1 MIFNN
6 PKEMHEY
13 LIQTGDL
20 YNKRTGHYVFEYNDA
35 HAICVYCMSYSEMLD
50 AAKRATEQ
58 KVNLI
63 SAVLG
68 KGGIIYDNPQYDS
81 YRYSENEMER
91 ALYLKATIGY
101 CHSCFNS
108 SYWISTDE
116 FFTLI
121 HIEEV
126 EELNRDT
133 PDGQIID
140 ADTILADA
148 ITKCEY
154 NLTGF
159 AQDVFN
165 IWKNS
170 SDKNAVE
177 QMFYAFTDI
186 EFADY
191 LEKCKEY
198 ITRNE
203 HEYILSAEADERVEL
218 AKHLSLNGYTAHLN
232 ERDLLIVPEEER
244 CEVNTI
250 LEDRF
255 ISSCMRG
262 PARQID
268 ITKEEIECCDD
279 LIMENGKINATYE
292 LHMDVDN
299 YFGWETRYHD
309 SVWINFYTDWHPDGS
324 ITASYTV
331 DGDLYFNEDWQLTA
345 EEQKFFRNKME
356 NYCNKLRGTSLSKM
370 WMDIAED
377 DTSGLIRQYLSDNNY
392 HYSIETERKIYEFLE
407 TLGLDL
413 QTEDYSG
420 FITDALCQYPK
431 DLYILSRL
439 GSVVFEETAENAHET
454 SFYYLA
460 PVQFLE
466 KLIEKTY
473 SDAASMGI
481 RIDFPLGELDVAKAS
496 VNVSPIRFN
505 KGEDVWESYDWTDIS
520 LHEATIQKIVKVH
533 NDTIKQK
540 EIVKNG

>member
-1 MIFNN
+1 MRFKNA
-6 PKEMHEY
+6 KEMYEY
-13 LIQTGDL
+13 IIQKGDL
-20 YNKRTGHYVFEYNDA
+20 YNKRTGHYIFEYNDA
-35 HAICVYCMSYSEMLD
+35 HALCVYALSQAEMLEC
-50 AAKRATEQ
+50 AKKALALKETF
-58 KVNLI
+58 I

-68 KGGIIYDNPQYDS
+68 TGGIIYDDSTYDHF
-81 YRYSENEMER
+81 RYSDIEEEC
-91 ALYLKATIGY
+91 ALYLAPSIKF
-101 CHSCFNS
+101 CEDWFDSKF
-108 SYWISTDE
+108 TDFVLAEE
-116 FFTLI
+116 FFTLAK
-121 HIEEV
+121 IEEV
-126 EELNRDT
+126 EELNRNT

-148 ITKCEY
+148 ISKCEY
-154 NLTGF
+154 NFTGC
-159 AQDVFN
+159 AQDMFN

-177 QMFYAFTDI
+177 QMFYEFTDI

-203 HEYILSAEADERVEL
+203 HEYILSADSAERAEL

-232 ERDLLIVPEEER
+232 ERDLLIVSEEER

-262 PARQID
+262 PTRQID

-309 SVWINFYTDWHPDGS
+309 NVWINFYTDWHPDGS

-331 DGDLYFNEDWQLTA
+331 DGDLYFNENWQLTT
-345 EEQKFFRNKME
+345 EEQEFFRNKME

-392 HYSIETERKIYEFLE
+392 YYSIETEQKIYEFLE

-413 QTEDYSG
+413 LTESYSD
-420 FITDALCQYPK
+420 FITDALCQYSK

-439 GSVVFEETAENAHET
+439 GSIVFEETAENAHET

-466 KLIEKTY
+466 KLVEKTY
-473 SDAASMGI
+473 RDAASMGI
-481 RIDFPLGELDVAKAS
+481 RIDFPLRKLDVAKAS
-496 VNVSPIRFN
+496 VSVSPIRFN
-505 KGEDVWESYDWTDIS
+505 NGEDVWESYDWTDIS
-520 LHEATIQKIVKVH
+520 LHETTIQKIVKVY
-533 NDTIKQK
+533 NDTT
-540 EIVKNG
+540 E